1 MPSFAPGVFLT
12 GLICGFL
19 SGPGPQADRGTELT
33 VQEAPSITIPAGQPI
48 TLDGV
53 LGPEE
58 WSSAVLHSFSGGE
71 VLLQHSGDWVSVGV
85 RGSQAGFP
93 HLAISVGD
101 SVWVLHAS
109 AALGKIVYTTGG
121 ESWTLVTPPNWELRD
136 PSLTTAATE
145 AREDYLK
152 SNGWV
157 GTTGRMGRL
166 GETEFLIR
174 LDRFGHEG
182 VRFAVAHLAPDSPEQ
197 TTRWPET
204 NRDDI
209 GDLQLLT
216 GPMPDRLE
224 LAPTQWAL
232 LLVSKDDSVPS
243 HAGG

>member
-12 GLICGFL
+12 SLTCAFL
-19 SGPGPQADRGTELT
+19 SVPFPLADLGIEPN
-33 VQEAPSITIPAGQPI
+33 VQEGPSITIPSGQPI

-53 LGPEE
+53 LDPDE
-58 WSSAVLHSFSGGE
+58 WGSAVLHSFNGGE
-71 VLLQHSGDWVSVGV
+71 VLLQHSGDVVSVGV

-101 SVWVLHAS
+101 SAWVLHAS
-109 AALGKIVYTTGG
+109 AALGKIVYAADDEG
-121 ESWTLVTPPNWELRD
+121 WALVTPPNWELRD
-136 PSLTTAATE
+136 PSLTTAALE
-145 AREDYLK
+145 AREDYLNT
-152 SNGWV
+152 NGWV
-157 GTTGRMGRL
+157 GTTGRMGQI

-174 LDRFGHEG
+174 LDRFGHKE

-204 NRDDI
+204 NRDDM

-232 LLVSKDDSVPS
+232 LLVSKGDSVPS
-243 HAGG
+243 HPGG